1 MARTVSLKAQRR
13 SAVGRHRVRRLR
25 AEGKIPAVLYGRKGH
40 VALEINAT
48 ELVAA
53 FHGRGTEKV
62 LIDLQVEDGGSSQ
75 QKLAFLQAIQEH
87 PLTDRILHVDL
98 HELSADEKIH
108 TEVEVHPLGD
118 PVGVRTGGGLLQA
131 PIRHLRISCLPH
143 DLPESIPVS
152 VEALDVGQ
160 SIHVGDVPPPAG
172 VEFLN
177 PKDQVLFTVTAP
189 QVEEAAA
196 AEEAKEPELVRE
208 RKEAEEAKEEAKE

>member
-1 MARTVSLKAQRR
+1 MARTVSLKAQQR

-40 VALEINAT
+40 VALEISAL
-48 ELVAA
+48 ELVEA

-62 LIDLQVEDGGSSQ
+62 LIDLQVEGGEGSQ

-98 HELSADEKIH
+98 HELSAEEKIH
-108 TEVEVHPLGD
+108 TEVEVHPVGD

-143 DLPESIPVS
+143 DLPESISVD
-152 VEALDVGQ
+152 VEALGVGET
-160 SIHVGDVPPPAG
+160 IHVGDVAPPAG

-177 PKDQVLFTVTAP
+177 PKEQVLFTVTAP
-189 QVEEAAA
+189 QAEEAPTVQ
-196 AEEAKEPELVRE
+196 EAKEPELVRE
-208 RKEAEEAKEEAKE
+208 RKEAEEEKEGS

>member
-1 MARTVSLKAQRR
+1 MARTVSLKAQPR

-40 VALEINAT
+40 LALEISAL
-48 ELVAA
+48 ELVEA

-62 LIDLQVEDGGSSQ
+62 LIDLQVEGGDGVQ

-108 TEVEVHPLGD
+108 TEVEVHPVGD

-131 PIRHLRISCLPH
+131 PVRHLHITCLPH
-143 DLPESIPVS
+143 DLPESISVD
-152 VEALDVGQ
+152 VEALGVGE
-160 SIHVGDVPPPAG
+160 SIHVGDVTPPAG

-177 PKDQVLFTVTAP
+177 PKEQVLFTVTAP
-189 QVEEAAA
+189 QAEEAPTAQ
-196 AEEAKEPELVRE
+196 EAKEPELVRE
-208 RKEAEEAKEEAKE
+208 RKEAEEEK

>member
-1 MARTVSLKAQRR
+1 MARTVFLQARAR

-40 VALEINAT
+40 VALEINSQ

-62 LIDLQVEDGGSSQ
+62 LIDLQVDDGKNSE

-108 TEVEVHPLGD
+108 TEVEVHPIGE
-118 PVGVRTGGGLLQA
+118 PVGVRTGGGLLQV

-143 DLPESIPVS
+143 DLPESISVD
-152 VEALDVGQ
+152 VEALGVGQ
-160 SIHVGDVPPPAG
+160 SIHVGEVTPPTG

-189 QVEEAAA
+189 QTEETPAAQ
-196 AEEAKEPELVRE
+196 EAKEPELIRE
-208 RKEAEEAKEEAKE
+208 GKEAEEEKAEA

>member
-40 VALEINAT
+40 VALEISAL
-48 ELVAA
+48 ELVEA

-62 LIDLQVEDGGSSQ
+62 LIDLRVENGEGSE

-87 PLTDRILHVDL
+87 PLTDRVLHVDL

-108 TEVEVHPLGD
+108 TEVEVHPVGE
-118 PVGVRTGGGLLQA
+118 PVGVRTGGGLMQT
-131 PIRHLRISCLPH
+131 PTRHLRISCLPH
-143 DLPESIPVS
+143 DLPESISVD
-152 VEALDVGQ
+152 VEALGVGQ
-160 SIHVGDVPPPAG
+160 SIHVGDVAPPAG

-177 PKDQVLFTVTAP
+177 PKEQVLFTITAP
-189 QVEEAAA
+189 QTEEAPTAQ
-196 AEEAKEPELVRE
+196 EAKEPELVRE
-208 RKEAEEAKEEAKE
+208 RKEAEEES

>member
-1 MARTVSLKAQRR
+1 MARTISLKARER

-40 VALEINAT
+40 MALEIHAVD
-48 ELVAA
+48 LLAA
-53 FHGRGTEKV
+53 LHGRKTEKV
-62 LIDLQVEDGGSSQ
+62 LIDLKVEGEEGEQ

-98 HELSADEKIH
+98 HELSTDEKIH
-108 TEVEVHPLGD
+108 TEVELHPVGE
-118 PVGVRTGGGLLQA
+118 PVGVRTGGGLLQT

-143 DLPESIPVS
+143 DLPESISVN

-160 SIHVGDVPPPAG
+160 SIHVGDITPPAG

-189 QVEEAAA
+189 QTEEAAA
-196 AEEAKEPELVRE
+196 TQETKEPELVRE
-208 RKEAEEAKEEAKE
+208 RKEGGEENEES